1 MIKAVQ
7 CGRLCVIID
16 RSEVNADDPGQGTP
30 AMVESGEWS
39 ATYDC
44 ALEEGELSNTRGD
57 TLRLTEAELAWLD
70 AMLETID
77 NFLYVIA

>member
-1 MIKAVQ
+1 MVKAVQ

-30 AMVESGEWS
+30 VMVSSGEWS

-44 ALEEGELSNTRGD
+44 AIAEGELSNTRGD
-57 TLRLTEAELAWLD
+57 TLRLTATEIEWLD
-70 AMLETID
+70 TMLETID
-77 NFLYVIA
+77 NFLLSK